1 MTTTDLAPT
10 SPTAPKAVGGSSLGW
25 GLTNIATI
33 TWRNLM
39 AIVRIPELLFFS
51 TLQPIMFVLLFR
63 YVFAGAIGPIQP
75 VPGGTIYPYVDYL
88 MPGIFV
94 QTVCFGAVST
104 AIGLADDLQKGLIER
119 FRALP
124 MSRTAVLAGRTVA
137 DLCRNVFVIIVMT
150 VVGLLVGFR
159 PSGGPANY
167 ALACVVMLAFGF
179 ALSWGFAYIGLS
191 APSTETAQVMAFP
204 ILFPL
209 TFVSSCFVNPASMP
223 SWLQGFANNQ
233 PVSQVANA
241 ARVLMIDYQLPLH
254 RYQGW
259 FALGMSILIA
269 LLLAPFAVR
278 KFKNAL

>member
-1 MTTTDLAPT
+1 MTAVELIDDGARTTTPGASIAWTLA
-10 SPTAPKAVGGSSLGW
+10 
-25 GLTNIATI
+25 NIGTI

-39 AIVRIPELLFFS
+39 AILRIPELLFFS

-63 YVFAGAIGPIQP
+63 YVFAGAIGP
-75 VPGGTIYPYVDYL
+75 VHTHVGTTIYTYSYVNYL

-150 VVGLLVGFR
+150 TVGLLVGFR
-159 PSGGPANY
+159 PTGGPAAY
-167 ALACVVMLAFGF
+167 TFACIVMLFFGF
-179 ALSWGFAYIGLS
+179 ALSWGFAYIGLA

-209 TFVSSCFVNPASMP
+209 TFVSSCFVNPATMP
-223 SWLQGFANNQ
+223 SWLQGFATYQ

-241 ARVLMIDYQLPLH
+241 ARALMIDFQPTLHTFQGFWAIGWSLLILAIVAPL
-254 RYQGW
+254 
-259 FALGMSILIA
+259 
-269 LLLAPFAVR
+269 AVR
-278 KFKNAL
+278 KFHNAV